1 MRREGEVFEESEGP
15 IEDILGGRKDKILY
29 ISRDA
34 HLFLILFIYLFLCE
48 PYRSNTEGG
57 QGRQFD
63 SSCDRPALPYSFF
76 APGGALKCATLTLP
90 CHITAATLLPLH
102 PYPSPFT
109 SNQHTHF
116 PSPPSLGFILR
127 LLVTQRT
134 VFTLSSSPP
143 PSPGTLT
150 KHTPPELPLSRFRHE
165 AISPRSASSLSTIV
179 LTWLATRNM
188 PSSRHSFKRTLL
200 PPISW
205 DSGFFSAPVASPSSK
220 IMYCGVEHVHCSRQ
234 PA

>member
-15 IEDILGGRKDKILY
+15 IEDILGGGRIRFY
-29 ISRDA
+29 IFWDA
-34 HLFLILFIYLFLCE
+34 HISSLAVIFIYLFLPE

-102 PYPSPFT
+102 PYLSPFT

-127 LLVTQRT
+127 LLVKQRT
-134 VFTLSSSPP
+134 VFTHPTFTALSSSPHP
-143 PSPGTLT
+143 QEP
-150 KHTPPELPLSRFRHE
+150 
-165 AISPRSASSLSTIV
+165 
-179 LTWLATRNM
+179 
-188 PSSRHSFKRTLL
+188 
-200 PPISW
+200 
-205 DSGFFSAPVASPSSK
+205 
-220 IMYCGVEHVHCSRQ
+220 
-234 PA
+234 